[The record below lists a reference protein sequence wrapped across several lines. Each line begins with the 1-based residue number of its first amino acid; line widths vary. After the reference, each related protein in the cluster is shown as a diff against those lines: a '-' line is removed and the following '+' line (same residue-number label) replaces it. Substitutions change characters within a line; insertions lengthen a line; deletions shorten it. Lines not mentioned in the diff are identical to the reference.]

1 MDGQYDVKQSQTQA
15 QMVKYECANMNSV
28 KHSKRKLCQPAWFLA
43 LVIGRAPYMA
53 QIADKHHAKRASEPL
68 RDF

>member
-1 MDGQYDVKQSQTQA
+1 MK
-15 QMVKYECANMNSV
+15 SV

-43 LVIGRAPYMA
+43 LVIGRAPHTKYMA